1 MGGGRDI
8 GGWAV
13 GGWSTSGAVVA
24 VGLLKALELR
34 GNRLVELEERA
45 KRMLASYT
53 VVLVSHAAELLAWV
67 VSKGVWATEVE
78 SILKDFGEAALRA
91 IMLERPSN
99 FVQVQGR

>member
-13 GGWSTSGAVVA
+13 GGWSTSGAVVVGVADAIVA
-24 VGLLKALELR
+24 VGFLKTLELR

-53 VVLVSHAAELLAWV
+53 VVLVSHAVELLA
-67 VSKGVWATEVE
+67 
-78 SILKDFGEAALRA
+78 
-91 IMLERPSN
+91 
-99 FVQVQGR
+99 

>member
-13 GGWSTSGAVVA
+13 GGWSAGGAVVVGVADAIVA
-24 VGLLKALELR
+24 VGFLKALELR

-53 VVLVSHAAELLAWV
+53 VVLVSHAAELLA
-67 VSKGVWATEVE
+67 
-78 SILKDFGEAALRA
+78 
-91 IMLERPSN
+91 
-99 FVQVQGR
+99 